1 MKIAFLKYPTGLW
14 VRIVL
19 SLGAGATILHAG
31 ESPPPRVEA
40 GEGQSA
46 SVSVT
51 RPVEAGRDYMLKI
64 RVRTEGIF
72 TVTAGALSLSYNRP
86 GEWQMLA
93 GVIRAGN
100 SPSVNVTFTLRSR
113 PGQETDAELK
123 GFQMDLLGPIPS
135 TVVEP
140 WSGKT
145 LLSGTESAIVYPEGN
160 EGYRRLAESVRRA
173 VKESGGPDLPV
184 RTDKEVM
191 EEGEPRLRAA
201 YLKKP
206 LILLGRLTNNRAFWP
221 AYIRFLDATD
231 GYYPGGD
238 GYVVRTAVGAGD
250 ANTNHVI
257 LGGSSDRGVER
268 AVDQFC
274 QILKTRTAPALP
286 DKAWELPYLLNVALE
301 GDCLTA
307 FDENDRLW
315 SEDPLNHLL
324 PKEESG
330 YGTVLRFYENAMAWY
345 WSGRESYRQR
355 ARAIFATIL
364 KEKAYTHQY
373 PLEFFVRTIRMLEG
387 TGFFEPGE
395 FVQVVTLLATNFRDF
410 SSQEIS
416 WMPRFSPPYGALAIS
431 NRHQIAPWMSDLANA
446 NFLRRFYPAGTD
458 LGDVIAFRYSEKRA
472 FLDAVVRDRWGT
484 SVPGVGPGGHEEEI
498 LGSLFRYALDYEQF
512 VFFTGGNARRAAE
525 EFTAKI
531 NPKTGAMVRPSD
543 APDHE
548 LLTGVMA
555 CYESDPYFASLRRH
569 LQRTSASSAPFAR
582 RYVNG
587 VHRYY
592 PGPEVRDAD
601 AQDASGVWAAG
612 LMPHNFPLLQQMKEA
627 PFMGTSLDLKE
638 ILDFAVIRSGSQPD
652 SDHISLSG
660 LLHDA
665 LPNVLTSFSSAG
677 VDWLLFSSARHYYD
691 QNAVDVQRLDQWPKA
706 ARYGSAARR
715 NWVADLGVSGGFSAT
730 LEPFADTAWTRDILW
745 IGEGIWIFKDSVR
758 ALEGGHFSATVTWA
772 SAFPL
777 QREGQRWKAEAERAS
792 LWFTPLSPDWTAV
805 LDQELDR
812 SWKKESYF
820 LREKRVA
827 SLEAGEEI
835 SAVNLLQVVK
845 NGAVPLRAEWKSPFR
860 LALYAESD
868 PKDVKYIGW
877 RGGTLPGME
886 IDAEAFVL
894 DGRSFRAFRCRKL
907 TVDGKTVFSS
917 REPQDLF
924 CNRKTRQV
932 VAGRAAAPVAAETE
946 ALWPALDALASDLQR
961 QPEQT
966 AEVAA
971 SGGVMAADVR
981 DTPWREAWR
990 FSGFRRPV
998 PILTGHTVDG
1008 VLDLER
1014 TYPMAEISLRDRSN
1028 AQEGELPDS
1037 IQVASPILVDGKEE
1051 MPGPDSAAWK
1061 EVGGEKVWRPSI
1073 KTGNY
1078 GKADPAE
1085 KGYQSVFLQG
1095 LPVRYVRANN
1105 APRLTYYTEDV
1116 KRAEPPLAVE
1126 PIPDRNGGPGRI
1138 FVHSDIWPEYRWMR
1152 EENAV
1157 LGVLSASGQPTFMY
1171 DVPCN
1176 LQATALVDM
1185 DGHGDLSIGVLT
1197 ADARLRVFDPDG
1209 KQARDWE
1216 FYKQHRQFDQTFG
1229 KPNQRTPAGLYTQP
1243 ASFGIWRRG
1252 AAGKPQWV
1260 IGRYCMLSF
1269 LDEEGGLEGV
1279 LRGGSYW
1286 NPGLL
1291 EEGVDFNGDGKM
1303 ETLAIGVGEILHVD
1317 GDPTPHVTE
1326 PGGDLY
1332 YPQVYQQQTTILP
1345 EVDSRIGLA
1354 GAPILGL
1361 KTLALGNK
1369 PRYVLIVRQNCLVI
1383 YDAKDRRIAFSWVPV
1398 VPLDASAIVRD
1409 DATGLAV
1416 LCATKDRQLW
1426 RLEWNKNPSKL
1437 ERFSTVALPDRIS
1450 HIAGNP
1456 ERWVNRAVLSG
1467 SKGLYLTNEHLALER
1482 VAQGTFHS
1490 AFLYEQARD
1499 VLAFSL
1505 IATTGDGDVV
1515 RFDALKP

>member
-1 MKIAFLKYPTGLW
+1 MNRAFSKYTAGFWL
-14 VRIVL
+14 RIVL
-19 SLGAGATILHAG
+19 ILGAGAAILHAE
-31 ESPPPRVEA
+31 ESPPPRMEA
-40 GEGQSA
+40 REGQSA

-51 RPVEAGRDYMLKI
+51 RPVESGRDYMLKI
-64 RVRTEGIF
+64 RVRSEGIF

-86 GEWQMLA
+86 GEWQTLA
-93 GVIRAGN
+93 GVIRTGTA
-100 SPSVNVTFTLRSR
+100 PSVKVTFSLRGGTG
-113 PGQETDAELK
+113 PETDAQLE
-123 GFQMDLLGPIPS
+123 GFQMDLLGPIPPP
-135 TVVEP
+135 TAGP

-145 LLSGTESAIVYPEGN
+145 LLSGTGAAIVYPDGN
-160 EGYRRLAESVRRA
+160 AGYRQLAESVRRA

-184 RTDKEVM
+184 LTDKEVM
-191 EEGEPRLRAA
+191 EEREPRLRAA

-206 LILLGRLTNNRAFWP
+206 LLLLGRLTNNRAFWP

-257 LGGSSDRGVER
+257 LGGSSDRGIER
-268 AVDQFC
+268 AVERFC
-274 QILKTRTAPALP
+274 QNLKTRTEPALP
-286 DKAWELPYLLNVALE
+286 DKEWELPYLLDVALGGE
-301 GDCLTA
+301 CLTA
-307 FDENDRLW
+307 FDENDKLW

-324 PKEESG
+324 PKVESG

-345 WSGRESYRQR
+345 WSGRASYRQR

-395 FVQVVTLLATNFRDF
+395 FVQSVTLLATNFRDF

-416 WMPRFSPPYGALAIS
+416 WMPRFSPPYGAIGIS

-446 NFLRRFYPAGTD
+446 GFLRRFYPSGTD
-458 LGDVIAFRYSEKRA
+458 LGDVIEFRYSEKRA

-484 SVPGVGPGGHEEEI
+484 SVPGVGSGGHEEEI
-498 LGSLFRYALDYEQF
+498 LGSLFRYALDHEQF
-512 VFFTGGNARRAAE
+512 AFFTGGNARRAAE
-525 EFTAKI
+525 EFVAKI

-555 CYESDPYFASLRRH
+555 CYDGDPSFAFLRRH
-569 LQRTSASSAPFAR
+569 LQRTTASSAPFAR

-612 LMPHNFPLLQQMKEA
+612 LMPHNFPLLQQIKEA
-627 PFMGTSLDLKE
+627 PFMGTPLALKD
-638 ILDFAVIRSGSQPD
+638 ILDFAVIRSGSQAD

-660 LLHDA
+660 ILHDA

-677 VDWLLFSSARHYYD
+677 VDWLLFPSSRHYYD

-706 ARYGSAARR
+706 ARYGSAARK

-730 LEPFADTAWTRDILW
+730 LEPFAGTTWTREILW
-745 IGEGIWIFKDSVR
+745 IGAGIWIFKDSVR
-758 ALEGGHFSATVTWA
+758 AMEAGQFSATVTWA

-777 QREGQRWKAEAERAS
+777 QREGQRWKTETGGAS
-792 LWFTPLSPDWTAV
+792 LWFTPLSSDWNAV

-827 SLEAGEEI
+827 SLDAGECV

-845 NGAVPLRAEWKSPFR
+845 NGAAPLRAEWKSPFR
-860 LALYAESD
+860 LALSAESD
-868 PKDVKYIGW
+868 PKDVTYIGW
-877 RGGTLPGME
+877 PGGTLPGME
-886 IDAEAFVL
+886 IKAEAFVL
-894 DGRSFRAFRCRKL
+894 ERDSFRVFRCREL
-907 TVDGKTVFSS
+907 TVDGQRVFSS

-924 CNRKTRQV
+924 CNRESRQI
-932 VAGRAAAPVAAETE
+932 VAGRAATPVPAEAE
-946 ALWPALDALASDLQR
+946 SLWPALDALASDFQR
-961 QPEQT
+961 QPEKT
-966 AEVAA
+966 AEVSAI
-971 SGGVMAADVR
+971 GGVMAANVR
-981 DTPWREAWR
+981 DTPWPEAWR

-998 PILTGHTVDG
+998 PVLTGHTVDG

-1028 AQEGELPDS
+1028 AQEGALPDS
-1037 IQVASPILVDGKEE
+1037 IQVAAPILVDGKEE

-1061 EVGGEKVWRPSI
+1061 EVGGKKVWRPSI
-1073 KTGNY
+1073 TTGNY
-1078 GKADPAE
+1078 GQADPVE

-1095 LPVRYVRANN
+1095 LPVRYVRAKN
-1105 APRLTYYTEDV
+1105 ASRLTYYTGEGKKAV
-1116 KRAEPPLAVE
+1116 PPLAVE
-1126 PIPDRNGGPGRI
+1126 PIPGRNGGPGRI

-1176 LQATALVDM
+1176 LQATALVDI
-1185 DGHGDLSIGVLT
+1185 DGRGDLSIGVLT
-1197 ADARLRVFDPDG
+1197 ADARLRIFDTDG
-1209 KQARDWE
+1209 QLLRDWE
-1216 FYKQHRQFDQTFG
+1216 FYKQHRQFDQAFG
-1229 KPNQRTPAGLYTQP
+1229 KPNQRAPAGLFTQP

-1269 LDEEGGLEGV
+1269 LDEEGGLQGV
-1279 LRGGSYW
+1279 LRAGSYW
-1286 NPGLL
+1286 NPGVL

-1303 ETLAIGVGEILHVD
+1303 ETLAIGAGEILHVD

-1332 YPQVYQQQTTILP
+1332 YPQVYRQQTTILP
-1345 EVDSRIGLA
+1345 EVDSRTGLA

-1369 PRYVLIVRQNCLVI
+1369 PRYVLIVRKDCLVI
-1383 YDAKDRRIAFSWVPV
+1383 YDARDRRIAFSWVPV

-1426 RLEWNKNPSKL
+1426 RLEWNKDPSKL

-1456 ERWVNRAVLSG
+1456 GRWVNRAVLSG
-1467 SKGLYLTNEHLALER
+1467 SEGLYLTNEHLALER
-1482 VAQGTFHS
+1482 VAKGSFHS
-1490 AFLYEQARD
+1490 AFLCEQAGD
-1499 VLAFSL
+1499 APVFSL
-1505 IATTGDGDVV
+1505 IAATGDGDVV
-1515 RFDALKP
+1515 RFDASKP